1 MIGQTLKHYM
11 IEELLGMG
19 GMGVVYRARDTKL
32 QRPVALKL
40 LKPELVADPVR
51 KSRFLVEA
59 QSAAAVTHPAIASVY
74 DIDEVD
80 GTMFIAMEYIEGR
93 TVGCL
98 IAEGELDLQG
108 AVEIGHQI
116 AEGLARAHEANI
128 IHRDIKS
135 DNIMVTR
142 DGHAKLLDFGLAKLL
157 DPGLTEDD
165 LPAEVSRTL
174 TRERV
179 HTIAGTVMG
188 TTNYMSPEQ
197 ARGRPVDS
205 RSDIFSLGVVLY
217 EMVTGELPFTR
228 ETALDT
234 MHAIVFEEAK
244 SVTSLRR
251 NLPAQVHQIISR
263 CLRKRP
269 EDRYPDAR
277 HLADDLER
285 LEKNI
290 ETGTSLSLPAAVRI
304 RGWLESIKTS
314 VPLGNKGLIILAAV
328 LVLAVAMLFTRVQW
342 GSLIGPAFIAIFL
355 YRFVRNRKRRLLTD
369 FSKKISKLPEIKA
382 VVIQEDRVT
391 VVLDRAPA
399 KTYIHINRQ
408 VESLNSRLFFGKPAV
423 IEIKDDLTNTELQRL
438 IRQPGVVYVRD
449 DITLE

>member
-1 MIGQTLKHYM
+1 
-11 IEELLGMG
+11 
-19 GMGVVYRARDTKL
+19 
-32 QRPVALKL
+32 
-40 LKPELVADPVR
+40 
-51 KSRFLVEA
+51 
-59 QSAAAVTHPAIASVY
+59 
-74 DIDEVD
+74 
-80 GTMFIAMEYIEGR
+80 MEYIEGR
-93 TVGCL
+93 TVGRL
-98 IAEGELDLQG
+98 ISEGELDLRG

-116 AEGLARAHEANI
+116 AAGLARAHEANI

-179 HTIAGTVMG
+179 HTIAGTVLG

-217 EMVTGELPFTR
+217 EMVTGELPFSR

-244 SVTSLRR
+244 PVPSLRR
-251 NLPAQVHQIISR
+251 NLPPQVHQIISR

-277 HLADDLER
+277 HLADDLKR
-285 LEKNI
+285 LEQTI
-290 ETGTSLSLPAAVRI
+290 ETGTSLSLPAGERI
-304 RGWLESIKTS
+304 RGWLESVKTS

-328 LVLAVAMLFTRVQW
+328 LILAVAMLFTRVQW
-342 GSLIGPAFIAIFL
+342 GSLVGPAFLAVFF
-355 YRFVRNRKRRLLTD
+355 YRLVRNRKRRMLTD
-369 FSKKISKLPEIKA
+369 FGKKISKLPEVKA
-382 VVIQEDRVT
+382 VVIQDDRVT
-391 VVLDRAPA
+391 VVLDKAPA
-399 KTYIHINRQ
+399 KTYIHINSQ
-408 VESLNSRLFFGKPAV
+408 IESLNSKLFFGKPATV
-423 IEIKDDLTNTELQRL
+423 EIKDDLVDAELKRL
-438 IRQPGVVYVRD
+438 IRQPGVVYVRN
-449 DITLE
+449 DIALE